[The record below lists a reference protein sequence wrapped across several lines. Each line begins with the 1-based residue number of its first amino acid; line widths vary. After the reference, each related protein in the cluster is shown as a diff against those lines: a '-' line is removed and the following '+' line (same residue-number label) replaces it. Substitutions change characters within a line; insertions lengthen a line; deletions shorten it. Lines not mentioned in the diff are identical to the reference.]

1 MSFRRRPGTATWGK
15 RVCKVDPEHEIA
27 FVYDRRAS
35 IQSKKQRRMTQRISK
50 IETLGPRRA
59 AGGCSWP
66 DPGAG
71 LPRPQI
77 TGGRA
82 RPVAVRTRACEQ

>member
-1 MSFRRRPGTATWGK
+1 
-15 RVCKVDPEHEIA
+15 
-27 FVYDRRAS
+27 
-35 IQSKKQRRMTQRISK
+35 MTQRISK

-82 RPVAVRTRACEQ
+82 APVHRRLRAMNAVPAETVNSRVGEIREHATT